1 MSYDIV
7 VGQDTDVVISG
18 DVSVA
23 ADFAVSVIQVPD
35 QGPPGPPGTSG
46 GDGVDGNTILY
57 GSNDPLPG
65 LGNDGDTYIN
75 STSHFIF
82 GPKVGGSWPPGVS
95 LVGPQGTAGN
105 TVRYGT
111 GAPANTLG
119 VDGDFY
125 INTTT
130 HFFYG
135 PKASGAWP
143 AGTSLIGPQGPIGA
157 TGVAGPIGPTGS
169 QGPIGP
175 PGVQGATGPA
185 GVAGPP
191 GPQGP
196 AGAGSGDMLAAN
208 NLSDL
213 TNFATARTN
222 LGLGTMSIQNAGA
235 VAITGGTI
243 DGITLDGGTF

>member
-1 MSYDIV
+1 MSYDVV

-18 DVSVA
+18 DVTVA

-46 GDGVDGNTILY
+46 SDGADGNTILY
-57 GSNDPLPG
+57 GTNDPLPG
-65 LGNDGDTYIN
+65 LGNNGDTYIN

-105 TVRYGT
+105 TVLYGT

-125 INTTT
+125 INTTS
-130 HFFYG
+130 HFIYG

-157 TGVAGPIGPTGS
+157 TGVAGP
-169 QGPIGP
+169 Q
-175 PGVQGATGPA
+175 
-185 GVAGPP
+185 

-222 LGLGTMSIQNAGA
+222 LGLGTMSVQNATA

-243 DGITLDGGTF
+243 DGVVLDGGVF